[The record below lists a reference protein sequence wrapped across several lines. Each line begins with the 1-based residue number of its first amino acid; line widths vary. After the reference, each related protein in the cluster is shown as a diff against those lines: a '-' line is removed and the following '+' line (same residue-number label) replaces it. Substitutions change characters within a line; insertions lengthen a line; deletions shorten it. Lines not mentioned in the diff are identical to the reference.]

1 MAIAREVAAVT
12 RLGIEVILETLHS
25 NIFVLVV
32 IVFTVTMDS
41 TLLSYQALSF
51 ESFLDRLIDKV

>member
-12 RLGIEVILETLHS
+12 RLGIEVILETLHP